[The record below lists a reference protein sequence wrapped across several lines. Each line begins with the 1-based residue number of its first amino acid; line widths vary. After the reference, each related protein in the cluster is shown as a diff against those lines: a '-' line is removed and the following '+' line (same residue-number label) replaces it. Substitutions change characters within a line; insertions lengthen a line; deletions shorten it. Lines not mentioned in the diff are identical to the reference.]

1 MVEAYLGLGSNIGDR
16 EQQLK
21 EAIERLRHEEG
32 IQVQRVSSV
41 YETKP
46 VGYVEQPDFLNLC
59 VQVQTTLA
67 PEILLERCLNIEQA
81 LHRVRKERWGPRT
94 MDIDVLLY
102 GDSIIETERLTVPH
116 PRMTERAF
124 VMIPLNEIA
133 SQVIEP
139 RSQQA
144 IQSLVQPDATVVKYK
159 G

>member
-21 EAIERLRHEEG
+21 EAIERLQLEAHIE
-32 IQVQRVSSV
+32 VKRVSSM

-59 VQVQTTLA
+59 VQVQTTLE
-67 PEILLERCLNIEQA
+67 PEELLDRCLSIEQA

-102 GDSIIETERLTVPH
+102 GDSIIETKRLTVPH

-124 VMIPLNEIA
+124 VIIPLNEIA
-133 SQVIEP
+133 SQVVEP
-139 RSQQA
+139 RSQQT